1 MGFSDRDMLV
11 ATQVAYYDF
20 DIDILES
27 NHYNATLR
35 ELFEQ
40 DPGIYEKL
48 QANLN
53 KKDNSPTE
61 QYRAQEAMDLYHEIM
76 EEGSP
81 YGDWVIKAVK
91 DDNTG
96 SGFYGCLI
104 ETSPDEA
111 IIGFRGSE
119 SIDANQTVKD
129 WALADFG
136 LLNSE
141 QTWQQQVAEEF
152 MGEINESYDY
162 DSYYTTGHS
171 LGGNLSNHAAITAP
185 EDMKEKII
193 QSYSFDGPGFS
204 QEYLDS
210 HKNQIRDSQG
220 MLTHYRWSI
229 VGNLLTQPKGTKD
242 QPVDL
247 KNTFLEKE
255 GDYIFQRHDVSF
267 VDFNKN
273 GNVKQGETEL
283 PERLLASLTQALDR
297 GVFPVPFLFIPN
309 PMILVDV
316 LSNLLDMFN
325 QQGKE
330 QEAAKM
336 TGGKQGGSGNQ
347 TQGDRVFLIDPVQS
361 SAIFSKL
368 ENYEH
373 RILTIALETDEI
385 KRTLLSGSAQEG
397 IREALTRSSRQ
408 MEDLGMK
415 LKRLGEKGREICQAY
430 DSTEYKILTAYDEI
444 TVSQSSR

>member
-11 ATQVAYYDF
+11 ATQIAYYDF

-61 QYRAQEAMDLYHEIM
+61 QYRAQEAMELYHEIM
-76 EEGSP
+76 EEDSP

-104 ETSPDEA
+104 ETSPEEA

-119 SIDANQTVKD
+119 SIDGNQVVKD

-141 QTWQQQVAEEF
+141 QTWQQQVTEEF
-152 MGEINESYDY
+152 MREINENYNY
-162 DSYYTTGHS
+162 EAYYTTGHS
-171 LGGNLSNHAAITAP
+171 LGGNLSSHAAITAP
-185 EDMKEKII
+185 EDMKEKIL

-204 QEYLDS
+204 EEYLSS
-210 HKNQIRDSQG
+210 HKEQIEDSEG
-220 MLTHYRWSI
+220 KLTHYRWSI
-229 VGNLLTQPKGTKD
+229 VGNLLTQPDGTKD
-242 QPVDL
+242 KPVAL
-247 KNTFLEKE
+247 KETSVENQWDYFL
-255 GDYIFQRHDVSF
+255 QRHDVSF
-267 VDFNKN
+267 VDFDGD
-273 GNVKQGETEL
+273 GNVKKGATEI
-283 PERLLASLTQALDR
+283 PEFLVSILTQVLDR
-297 GVFPVPFLFIPN
+297 GISIVPFFLAPRFPQIWGTLD
-309 PMILVDV
+309 IL
-316 LSNLLDMFN
+316 SYLLDIFN

-330 QEAAKM
+330 QVTARM
-336 TGGKQGGSGNQ
+336 TGGKQGTSPQDLTGSKKF
-347 TQGDRVFLIDPVQS
+347 VID
-361 SAIFSKL
+361 SAGSREILARF
-368 ENYEH
+368 ENFEH
-373 RILTIALETDEI
+373 QLLTIALETNE
-385 KRTLLSGSAQEG
+385 LSQSLSSGCLQ
-397 IREALTRSSRQ
+397 RELRQALNRNTRQ
-408 MEDLGMK
+408 IEELCKK
-415 LKRLGEKGREICQAY
+415 LKIFREKGTEICQLY
-430 DSTEYKILTAYDEI
+430 DSTEDRIIETYNKAEVY
-444 TVSQSSR
+444 